1 MRKATA
7 GRLAHSITLLH
18 RGQFHNNRLKPEMQE
33 RRREKSNF
41 AERTKIDMPTLYKTD
56 KKYLDYLTVTR
67 ASGMLKTALVQ

>member
-7 GRLAHSITLLH
+7 GCLARSITLLH

-41 AERTKIDMPTLYKTD
+41 AERTKIDMPSLYKTH
-56 KKYLDYLTVTR
+56 KKHCEYLTVTR
-67 ASGMLKTALVQ
+67 ASDMVKTALVQ